1 MHLGGARHC
10 PLRVRT
16 GAPINHHQRLMVD
29 RLLRLV
35 QEWFRPPYP
44 FGGRGALKAQCMM
57 NYFNLM
63 HDKGTGTSVPPP
75 ANMAASAFDASRAR
89 FAADPT
95 LAVDATKLLPVFEAA
110 TFVEPSL
117 LELGRDR
124 AAPMPNPP
132 RRAGD
137 GVLKYALTWDAGD
150 KLELALPDEV
160 SDRFQHLSLIHI

>member
-1 MHLGGARHC
+1 
-10 PLRVRT
+10 
-16 GAPINHHQRLMVD
+16 
-29 RLLRLV
+29 
-35 QEWFRPPYP
+35 
-44 FGGRGALKAQCMM
+44 MM

-95 LAVDATKLLPVFEAA
+95 LSVDATKYLPVFEAA

-117 LELGRDR
+117 LELGRGR
-124 AAPMPNPP
+124 TTPIPYPP
-132 RRAGD
+132 HRSDAE
-137 GVLKYALTWDAGD
+137 VLKYVLTWDAGD

-160 SDRFQHLSLIHI
+160 SDRFQHIAVPKDEHKDRVVSDRRRRNAREYHLRGASSHMPSGPLLCVYEL